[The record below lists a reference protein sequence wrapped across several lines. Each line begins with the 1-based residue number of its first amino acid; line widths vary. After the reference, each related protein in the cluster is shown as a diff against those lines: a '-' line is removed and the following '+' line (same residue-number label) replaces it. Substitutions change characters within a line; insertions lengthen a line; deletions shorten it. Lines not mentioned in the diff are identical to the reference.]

1 MVDVSNAALYNPYLA
16 QECTRFP
23 GLDRADTMGSETITL
38 KVAMA
43 CGGCSAAVERV
54 LGKMKEVTSVDCSLD
69 DQRVVVVTDGTI
81 GKDKVLAAVAKT
93 GKSCELV

>member
-1 MVDVSNAALYNPYLA
+1 
-16 QECTRFP
+16 
-23 GLDRADTMGSETITL
+23 MGSETITL

-69 DQRVVVVTDGTI
+69 DQRVRVGLERDGAVVV
-81 GKDKVLAAVAKT
+81 
-93 GKSCELV
+93 